1 MKITARVY
9 VNRNVFLGCMV
20 LYCTLYRV
28 CTLYTVQGIVT
39 HQVYHLNADLVLLV
53 HCTLYT
59 VHCTG
64 YVHCTL
70 YRVCTLYTVQRMY
83 TVHCTGYVHCT
94 LYRVCTL
101 YTVQGMVTHQVY
113 HLNADLILLVHR
125 M

>member
-20 LYCTLYRV
+20 LHCTLYRV

-53 HCTLYT
+53 HCTLY
-59 VHCTG
+59 
-64 YVHCTL
+64 
-70 YRVCTLYTVQRMY
+70 RVCTLYIVQGMY
-83 TVHCTGYVHCT
+83 TVHCTEYVHCT

-101 YTVQGMVTHQVY
+101 YTVQGMYT
-113 HLNADLILLVHR
+113 VHCTGYGYAPSISLEWRPSIISAYR